1 MKKTALILAAVA
13 LGAAFG
19 GSASAHGRVV
29 VGVGFG
35 FPLWGP
41 APWYYGPPPYYY
53 YPPPGAVSN
62 PPVTYIERQD
72 AQQHA
77 APAASTDFWYY
88 CEQSKTYYPYV
99 KTCPGG
105 WQRVTPTPPPG

>member
-1 MKKTALILAAVA
+1 MRKTALVMTALA
-13 LGAAFG
+13 LGAAFA

-35 FPLWGP
+35 FPGWGP

-53 YPPPGAVSN
+53 YPGPAAAAS

-72 AQQHA
+72 TQQA
-77 APAASTDFWYY
+77 EPASTDFWYY

-105 WQRVTPTPPPG
+105 WQKVSPNPPPG

>member
-1 MKKTALILAAVA
+1 MRRTALFLAALA
-13 LGAAFG
+13 FSGA
-19 GSASAHGRVV
+19 ASAHGRVV
-29 VGVGFG
+29 VGLGFG
-35 FPLWGP
+35 FPIWGP

-53 YPPPGAVSN
+53 YPPAAVVSS

-72 AQQHA
+72 ARQDT
-77 APAASTDFWYY
+77 PASTDYWYY

-105 WQRVTPTPPPG
+105 WQRVSPTPPPG